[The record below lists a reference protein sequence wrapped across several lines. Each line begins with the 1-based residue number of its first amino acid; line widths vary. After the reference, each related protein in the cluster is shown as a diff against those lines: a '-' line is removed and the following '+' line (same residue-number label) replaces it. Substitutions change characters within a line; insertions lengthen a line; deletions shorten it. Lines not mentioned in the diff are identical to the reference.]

1 MTQKRMIHRDVFECG
16 AFTELPDR
24 AKILYLY
31 LCINADDDGFVDKV
45 PALLRSQKCT
55 VRYLEALV
63 ENGFLFRFSKD
74 LIVIRHWKKHNAI
87 SPKNHRPTIYQKE
100 LSTLCLDRHKIY
112 QEKTEKKP
120 TEYTEEKTEEKTEE
134 VTEKEVVREKA
145 DATAADG
152 SSAEI
157 ASDPCPTTT
166 TTQEKKAEERS
177 GSDSGEVTF
186 EPPTREEVEAYAKAE
201 GLIHVDIG
209 RFYDYYDGN
218 GWRTS
223 KGILVNWRFKLREWE
238 RSDAKDAEKDTQP
251 DAGSFD
257 TDDFFNAAVA
267 RSYGS
272 MEA

>member
-1 MTQKRMIHRDVFECG
+1 MIHRDVFECG

-31 LCINADDDGFVDKV
+31 LCINADDDGFVDKI

-55 VRYLEALV
+55 VRHLEALV

-145 DATAADG
+145 DATATDG
-152 SSAEI
+152 SSVEI
-157 ASDPCPTTT
+157 KEGYTCTKDDVEEYCLKLPRYKRPREIIFAHVPRNATGKI
-166 TTQEKKAEERS
+166 EKPRL
-177 GSDSGEVTF
+177 
-186 EPPTREEVEAYAKAE
+186 REEYGATNLVAAE
-201 GLIHVDIG
+201 NQIE
-209 RFYDYYDGN
+209 
-218 GWRTS
+218 S
-223 KGILVNWRFKLREWE
+223 
-238 RSDAKDAEKDTQP
+238 
-251 DAGSFD
+251 
-257 TDDFFNAAVA
+257 
-267 RSYGS
+267 
-272 MEA
+272 

>member
-1 MTQKRMIHRDVFECG
+1 MTQKRMIHRDVCDCDT
-16 AFTELPDR
+16 FTELSHR
-24 AKILYLY
+24 AQSLYFHF
-31 LCINADDDGFVDKV
+31 CIHADDDGFVNKV
-45 PALLRSQKCT
+45 TGLRRSLRCMEQDI
-55 VRYLEALV
+55 EQLV
-63 ENGFLFRFSKD
+63 KHGLLFRFSKD
-74 LIVIRHWKKHNAI
+74 LVIIRHWKKHNTIPA
-87 SPKNHRPTIYQKE
+87 KNYRPT
-100 LSTLCLDRHKIY
+100 SY
-112 QEKTEKKP
+112 QEELATLVVNREKVYQRKS
-120 TEYTEEKTEEKTEE
+120 EKISLQSVGESIGESR
-134 VTEKEVVREKA
+134 EKEVVREKVH
-145 DATAADG
+145 ATAADG
-152 SSAEI
+152 SSVEI

-166 TTQEKKAEERS
+166 TQEKKADERS

-186 EPPTREEVEAYAKAE
+186 QPPTREEVEAYAKAE

-272 MEA
+272 MET

>member
-31 LCINADDDGFVDKV
+31 LCLNADDDGFVDKV

-55 VRYLEALV
+55 VRNLEALV
-63 ENGFLFRFSKD
+63 ENGFLMYFSPR
-74 LIVIRHWKKHNAI
+74 LVLIRHWRKHNAKA
-87 SPKNHRPTIYQKE
+87 KNHNPTIYQKE
-100 LSTLCLDRHKIY
+100 FATVYLDNRKIY
-112 QEKTEKKP
+112 QENSEKNPSEKRK
-120 TEYTEEKTEEKTEE
+120 EEKRREENT
-134 VTEKEVVREKA
+134 KEVVREKA
-145 DATAADG
+145 DGTAADG

-166 TTQEKKAEERS
+166 TQEKKADERS

-186 EPPTREEVEAYAKAE
+186 QPPTREEVEAYAKAE

-272 MEA
+272 MEG